1 MSSRLSSGQA
11 AFIKWFVL
19 PMLLVGPLYVLVD
32 GYGGYQACK
41 KVCQAKGASD
51 FNFSLAHKGRPASC
65 GCVGS
70 QE

>member
-19 PMLLVGPLYVLVD
+19 PMLLVGALYVLVD

-65 GCVGS
+65 GCVGI

>member
-19 PMLLVGPLYVLVD
+19 PMLLVGALYVLVD